1 MLRKVFVVV
10 SAAALL
16 GLGACSGGVE
26 PVATE
31 PVGSAAT
38 VKAESVPE
46 PVRDVAPEPD
56 PEQVPEPDYEALA
69 DAVIRGDYG
78 DGEARRLALGADYEH
93 VQAIVNERMPVYVPP
108 VVSSVAPPVVSVA
121 AQSQPVAP
129 VISASEPV
137 AESSA
142 SPIVAGIPIAEAVVA
157 ESPESQWAAWIAE
170 FGEFHPSLP
179 SDFSAVPACAM
190 EDGSMPDGYA
200 PVCYWDAVAHGNG
213 DGTSYVLVDGDPV
226 IAW

>member
-31 PVGSAAT
+31 PVGSAPII
-38 VKAESVPE
+38 KAESMPE

-56 PEQVPEPDYEALA
+56 SEQVPEPDYEALA

-78 DGEARRLALGADYEH
+78 NGEARRLALGADYER

-108 VVSSVAPPVVSVA
+108 VASSVAPPVVSVV
-121 AQSQPVAP
+121 AQSQ
-129 VISASEPV
+129 PV

-190 EDGSMPDGYA
+190 EDGSTPDGYA
-200 PVCYWDAVAHGNG
+200 PVCHWDAAAHGNG
-213 DGTSYVLVDGDPV
+213 RGTSYVLVDGDPV

>member
-1 MLRKVFVVV
+1 MMLRKVFVVV

-31 PVGSAAT
+31 PVGSAPI

-46 PVRDVAPEPD
+46 PVRDVEPEPD

-78 DGEARRLALGADYEH
+78 NGEARRLALGDDYAE
-93 VQAIVNERMPVYVPP
+93 VQAIVDARMVA
-108 VVSSVAPPVVSVA
+108 VAPPVSSV
-121 AQSQPVAP
+121 
-129 VISASEPV
+129 
-137 AESSA
+137 SSA
-142 SPIVAGIPIAEAVVA
+142 VAVATVVPDPVVEPTTVVAGIPVSDYVSS
-157 ESPESQWAAWIAE
+157 ESPESQWAWWYGE
-170 FGEFHPSLP
+170 FGADNPGVPADYASI
-179 SDFSAVPACAM
+179 PACAL
-190 EDGSMPDGYA
+190 EDGGTLDGYE
-200 PVCYWDAVAHGNG
+200 PVCYWDASSRSNG
-213 DGTSYVLVDGDPV
+213 VGTSYVLVNGDPV